1 MNESGGLS
9 VYRVDHMDFSKTR
22 IPHPGPP
29 PETRPLPPLNP
40 NEHPWGRGSP
50 PDPSEPPYD
59 PPLEQRAAQM
69 SREFPTG
76 ANRSDASNKLDYEGY
91 LSPLVIQ
98 RFGRYMYEHQY
109 AGARTSDNW
118 QKGIPVTEYLKSL
131 LRHVLD
137 LWLWH
142 RGYGQLATET
152 KEEALC
158 AILFNT
164 QGYLY
169 ELLKEKKV

>member
-1 MNESGGLS
+1 MA
-9 VYRVDHMDFSKTR
+9 D
-22 IPHPGPP
+22 
-29 PETRPLPPLNP
+29 NP
-40 NEHPWGRGSP
+40 F
-50 PDPSEPPYD
+50 DPTPS
-59 PPLEQRAAQM
+59 RALQM
-69 SREFPTG
+69 AREFPTG
-76 ANRSDASNKLDYEGY
+76 ANRSDAANKLDYEGY

-109 AGARTSDNW
+109 EGARTSDNW
-118 QKGIPVTEYLKSL
+118 QKGIPITEYLKSL

-142 RGYGQLATET
+142 RGYGDAATET

-169 ELLKEKKV
+169 ELLKEKTKLLEEKTK